1 MLNHNEMTRYAFISH
16 MEDYIKKLLTD
27 PTKAD
32 TDDFLKY
39 HKIDGPKALSLLTKC
54 SNPEDENSAILI
66 KIVGI
71 KDNGRDEEG
80 NKLRDSF
87 TIKYKV
93 PRKDYTKKMR
103 NLYISLFE
111 SNIVDNNQ
119 LNEGA
124 WGYGILDNDS
134 ALDNQTKFGR
144 YALSLLTHKITSS
157 KTTDE
162 KWANLGVLVDFI
174 KKYDDDEIRFTD
186 EYSSAIELCKNTTL
200 ELQQDEKFISS
211 WSDPTK
217 IKSELRK
224 IHREVVNIYYDKDR
238 LNEDGEGGGATSAD
252 ASGQF
257 TQPLFGKPI
266 KRKTMYIT
274 QEQKE
279 YIKKIT
285 ENNIQGTAK
294 LAPNGKPSNLPPNLW
309 TIVRTPQFKAWF
321 GDWEQSP
328 QSASKIVD
336 ENGEPLIVYHGT
348 NGNFTSF
355 NINHFGSTSDSGSM
369 GKGFYFTPHKDY
381 ASRYGKNVMSVFLN
395 IRNPLSEDDELKC
408 FVLGSTTVEDVY
420 LRWKKMVEMGLADE
434 ETFAQLKPY
443 ITPEF
448 IQDANTHDGVVP
460 KNIYKTAA
468 EIVAVSPK
476 QIKSISS
483 AAFSNDSDDIMT
495 ESNTKTM
502 YITQEQQEY
511 LKNIVRE
518 ESVMDTQ
525 CGDFGFDAPIGDGKK
540 NKNNKFFASANDHKN
555 IMKKSWPNE

>member
-1 MLNHNEMTRYAFISH
+1 
-16 MEDYIKKLLTD
+16 
-27 PTKAD
+27 
-32 TDDFLKY
+32 
-39 HKIDGPKALSLLTKC
+39 
-54 SNPEDENSAILI
+54 
-66 KIVGI
+66 
-71 KDNGRDEEG
+71 
-80 NKLRDSF
+80 
-87 TIKYKV
+87 
-93 PRKDYTKKMR
+93 MR

-274 QEQKE
+274 QEQ
-279 YIKKIT
+279 
-285 ENNIQGTAK
+285 
-294 LAPNGKPSNLPPNLW
+294 
-309 TIVRTPQFKAWF
+309 
-321 GDWEQSP
+321 
-328 QSASKIVD
+328 
-336 ENGEPLIVYHGT
+336 
-348 NGNFTSF
+348 
-355 NINHFGSTSDSGSM
+355 
-369 GKGFYFTPHKDY
+369 
-381 ASRYGKNVMSVFLN
+381 
-395 IRNPLSEDDELKC
+395 
-408 FVLGSTTVEDVY
+408 
-420 LRWKKMVEMGLADE
+420 
-434 ETFAQLKPY
+434 
-443 ITPEF
+443 
-448 IQDANTHDGVVP
+448 
-460 KNIYKTAA
+460 
-468 EIVAVSPK
+468 
-476 QIKSISS
+476 
-483 AAFSNDSDDIMT
+483 
-495 ESNTKTM
+495 
-502 YITQEQQEY
+502 QEY

-518 ESVMDTQ
+518 EAVMDTQ
-525 CGDFGFDAPIGDGKK
+525 HGDFGFDAPIGDGKK
-540 NKNNKFFASANDHKN
+540 NKNNNFFAAANDHKN
-555 IMKKSWPNE
+555 IMKKSWPHDK